1 MHPGSP
7 TKVSAPGC
15 TSAHQSGD
23 AGSLPRCVMNTGLRL
38 ELAMDKLGRAAGP
51 RHSPLSVSLGLGSIV
66 VRGSIRRRNIAVAIA
81 APPVEFYLRDRSRTI
96 LQHPYGFPDRIHDA
110 LREAEM
116 AFAHNSF
123 SFVDHPCADAVIPP
137 QLCRLLLGQGLLK
150 TQSSEHVGLLC
161 P

>member
-1 MHPGSP
+1 M
-7 TKVSAPGC
+7 
-15 TSAHQSGD
+15 D
-23 AGSLPRCVMNTGLRL
+23 TGLRL
-38 ELAMDKLGRAAGP
+38 ELAMDKLRRAAGP
-51 RHSPLSVSLGLGSIV
+51 RHSPRGVSLGLGSIV
-66 VRGSIRRRNIAVAIA
+66 VRSSIRRRNIAVAIA
-81 APPVEFYLRDRSRTI
+81 APSVEFYLRDRSRTI

-150 TQSSEHVGLLC
+150 TQPSEHVGLLC